1 MLKQRVLTASV
12 LAILVVWLVLKL
24 PVAGFALAL
33 LAVILP
39 AAWEWARLAGLGETR
54 DRLLYGG
61 AVLASIAALWP
72 LAGNSGFVVG
82 LLVAVVAGWCWSLVW
97 MWRYAGRPDRRDRPL
112 TVAAAGLIVL
122 VAPWVALVALRDE
135 YGARYVLFLLLL
147 VWAADIGAYFAGR
160 RWGRR
165 KLAPAISPGKT
176 WEGAL
181 GGGIATL
188 ALALAGA
195 AILGVGDRWLWF
207 SVVCLVTMGFSI
219 VGDLFESMMKRQ
231 RGLKDSGSLL
241 PGHGGVLDRVDSL
254 TAAAPVFLLGL
265 YGMSG

>member
-1 MLKQRVLTASV
+1 MLKQRILTASV
-12 LAILVVWLVLKL
+12 LAIVVVWVVLKL
-24 PVAGFALAL
+24 PVAGFGLAL

-39 AAWEWARLAGLGETR
+39 AAWEWARLAGLGGTR

-61 AVLASIAALWP
+61 AVLLAIAAFWP
-72 LAGNSGFVVG
+72 LAGRSGFVAG
-82 LLVAVVAGWCWSLVW
+82 LLIAVVACWCYAVVW
-97 MWRYAGRPDRRDRPL
+97 MWRYAGRPDHSDRTM
-112 TVAAAGLIVL
+112 TVAMAGVVVL
-122 VAPWVALVALRDE
+122 VAPWVALVALRGE
-135 YGARYVLFLLLL
+135 YGAKYVLFLLLL
-147 VWAADIGAYFAGR
+147 IWAADIGAYFAGR

-181 GGGIATL
+181 GGGVATL
-188 ALALAGA
+188 AFSLAGA
-195 AILGVGDRWLWF
+195 VVLGVGDHWPWF
-207 SVVCLVTMGFSI
+207 AVVCMITMGFSI

-265 YGMSG
+265 YGMRG